1 MPQRKT
7 KSFYGVK
14 ISNTTLYHGDILLNM
29 FNTNTR
35 SMIIRLLYIT
45 VKQFQWQDS
54 NGFSWIIC
62 AL

>member
-29 FNTNTR
+29 FNTTTR

-45 VKQFQWQDS
+45 VK
-54 NGFSWIIC
+54 
-62 AL
+62 

>member
-1 MPQRKT
+1 MPQRKR

-14 ISNTTLYHGDILLNM
+14 ISNTTLYHADILLNM

-45 VKQFQWQDS
+45 VKQFQLQDS
-54 NGFSWIIC
+54 NGFSCNIC